1 MSTLLAAD
9 TDGNLV
15 GDQYNSRGG
24 LLSTGKY
31 QVVTTDAVSG
41 TFAAEYRT
49 SSTSGK
55 RYAASCKVGNLT
67 GIHWMFNFA
76 STPLGCLYP
85 RQFRLDGDHS
95 DFGRDHHQRFF
106 CRGHPERDDWDH
118 LHALHDE

>member
-1 MSTLLAAD
+1 MVLRMGGATGQSVSTLLAAD

-67 GIHWMFNFA
+67 GD
-76 STPLGCLYP
+76 PLDV
-85 RQFRLDGDHS
+85 Q
-95 DFGRDHHQRFF
+95 
-106 CRGHPERDDWDH
+106 
-118 LHALHDE
+118 LHVYATGVPLPSSVQARR